1 MTGKYAL
8 NLGIR
13 FVLLGNM
20 TRCTKRVASGLDGL
34 CLITVQILTP
44 PPFPSVFCRVAQ
56 TARHTGI
63 KFLNN
68 NTARR
73 PKTWLQLQSRFH
85 ALDGRKY

>member
-44 PPFPSVFCRVAQ
+44 PPPSPQYFVE
-56 TARHTGI
+56 
-63 KFLNN
+63 L
-68 NTARR
+68 
-73 PKTWLQLQSRFH
+73 PKLLVTR
-85 ALDGRKY
+85 G